1 MSTIFS
7 KIINKEIPAEIVF
20 ESDNIF
26 AFKDINP
33 QAPVHILIIPKIE
46 IPKVTDI
53 NVKEHDGLL
62 GEMINTAN
70 KLAKDM
76 GIAEEG
82 FRLVFNCGNNG
93 GQEVYHLHLHLL
105 GGRQMK
111 WPPGLILISYFNYI
125 ISVI

>member
-20 ESDNIF
+20 ESENIL

-70 KLAKDM
+70 KLAKEN
-76 GIAEEG
+76 GIDESG
-82 FRLVFNCGNNG
+82 FRLVLNCGDNG

-111 WPPGLILISYFNYI
+111 WPPG
-125 ISVI
+125 

>member
-20 ESDNIF
+20 ESENIL

-46 IPKVTDI
+46 IPKVTDL
-53 NVKEHDGLL
+53 NGKEHAVLL
-62 GEMINTAN
+62 GEMINAAN

-82 FRLVFNCGNNG
+82 FRLVLNCGDNG

-111 WPPGLILISYFNYI
+111 WPPG
-125 ISVI
+125 